1 MFHLIGFIFRII
13 IAIRIIGLS
22 LIASFVR
29 GLFGW
34 GRRQPGTRSNQSR
47 HSYYGTGRSTSDSE
61 GVTAEEGELH
71 PKRKKIFDKDEG
83 EYVDFEEVKE

>member
-1 MFHLIGFIFRII
+1 MFHFIGFLFLII
-13 IAIRIIGLS
+13 IAILLIGLS

-34 GRRQPGTRSNQSR
+34 GRRTDSPRSSF
-47 HSYYGTGRSTSDSE
+47 YGTSNSSSTNE
-61 GVTAEEGELH
+61 KATAEEGRSH

-83 EYVDFEEVKE
+83 EYVDFEEIKE